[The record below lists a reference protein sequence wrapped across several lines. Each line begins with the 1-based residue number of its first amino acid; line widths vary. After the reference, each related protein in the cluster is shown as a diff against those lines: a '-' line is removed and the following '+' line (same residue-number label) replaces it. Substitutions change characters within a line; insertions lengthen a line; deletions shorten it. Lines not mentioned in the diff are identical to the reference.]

1 LTNTFTVR
9 TLFTG
14 LTLGPGTYYLT
25 FRSTNSNPLSMSME
39 GSSTPVITTGT
50 GITPGGAT
58 AG

>member
-1 LTNTFTVR
+1 VR